1 MTLTNRYTNNSLL
14 ALTIVLFILGISL
27 PMFTLTKLVFL
38 EDSFSLL
45 AGSFQ
50 LLREGEVFLFL
61 VITGF
66 SIIIPLYK
74 YILCGVYINSPDQSM
89 PHQLRFIK
97 RILYIGKW
105 SMADVFV
112 IAVLAATVK
121 FGAIASVKV
130 HVGLII
136 FALSVISGMLLTHR
150 LAADYE
156 LKPK

>member
-1 MTLTNRYTNNSLL
+1 MLTARYTNNSLL
-14 ALTIVLFILGISL
+14 ALTVILFILGISL

-38 EDSFSLL
+38 KDSFSLL
-45 AGSFQ
+45 SGSFQ

-61 VITGF
+61 VIFGF

-74 YILCGVYINSPDQSM
+74 FTLCGLYINSPDQSM
-89 PHQLRFIK
+89 QHQLRAIK
-97 RILYIGKW
+97 KIISIGKW

-112 IAVLAATVK
+112 IAILAATVK

-130 HVGLII
+130 HIGLII
-136 FALSVISGMLLTHR
+136 FALSVISGMFLTHR